1 MNALQM
7 TMTKNRKEQAAILA
21 KAMMWTL
28 LLVVAYMILNDF
40 AIAATTDEFSA
51 ASTKFEGWVTGSLGK
66 LAGFV
71 ALAVGSVVAAVKK
84 DWSWFFGAV
93 ILSVGVGIIV
103 TVINASFAA
112 TI

>member
-1 MNALQM
+1 MRALQLSM
-7 TMTKNRKEQAAILA
+7 SQDRKKQAEILA

-28 LLVVAYMILNDF
+28 LLVVAYMILNHF
-40 AIAATTDEFSA
+40 AVASTTDEFSSVSA
-51 ASTKFEGWVTGSLGK
+51 KFEGWVTGSLGK

-93 ILSVGVGIIV
+93 VLSVGVGIIA
-103 TVINASFAA
+103 TIINASFTA

>member
-1 MNALQM
+1 MNALQLDM
-7 TMTKNRKEQAAILA
+7 SQHRKEQAAILA

-28 LLVVAYMILNDF
+28 LLVAAYMALNHF
-40 AIAATTDEFSA
+40 AFAATEDEFA
-51 ASTKFEGWVTGSLGK
+51 AVSGKFEGWVTGSLGK

-93 ILSVGVGIIV
+93 ILSVGIGIIV
-103 TVINASFAA
+103 TIINASFTA